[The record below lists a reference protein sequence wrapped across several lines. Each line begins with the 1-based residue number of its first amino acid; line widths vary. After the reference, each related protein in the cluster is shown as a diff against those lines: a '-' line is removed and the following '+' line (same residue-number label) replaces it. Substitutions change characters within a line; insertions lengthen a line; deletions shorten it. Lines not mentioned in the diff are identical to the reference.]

1 VKTKCRRNAEME
13 DTQNLFKMCLEEVDR
28 MVSTKHVVGEPIMVE
43 GNTVIPLI
51 SVGFGFGAGGGSGA
65 GAKGEG
71 SGGGAGTG
79 AGGGVRPVGVII
91 VNKDGVKIETLHGAF
106 ASVAEKVAD
115 VAAKVVEK
123 RGAKKEE

>member
-1 VKTKCRRNAEME
+1 ME
-13 DTQNLFKMCLEEVDR
+13 DTQSLFKMCLEEVDR
-28 MVSTKHVVGEPIMVE
+28 MLSTKHVVGEPMTIE

-79 AGGGVRPVGVII
+79 AGGGVKPVGVII
-91 VNKDGVKIETLHGAF
+91 VNKDGVRIETLHGAF
-106 ASVAEKVAD
+106 ASVAEKVVD
-115 VAAKVVEK
+115 AAARAIEK
-123 RGAKKEE
+123 RGTKKEE